1 MMPPAAVLMALRA
14 HPPLYAAS
22 PIPAAAFALANPL
35 QLAFAVELRRGR
47 RLSCL
52 AAHGGRISD
61 MGIPCSSATISVQ
74 CRSSYPV
81 LYLLIEITGI
91 IPCKSVNLIAR
102 LNAE

>member
-1 MMPPAAVLMALRA
+1 MTPPAAVLMALWA

-52 AAHGGRISD
+52 AAHGVSG
-61 MGIPCSSATISVQ
+61 MGFPCSSATISVPASKLIS
-74 CRSSYPV
+74 CLISPNRNNRYSS
-81 LYLLIEITGI
+81 
-91 IPCKSVNLIAR
+91 K
-102 LNAE
+102 